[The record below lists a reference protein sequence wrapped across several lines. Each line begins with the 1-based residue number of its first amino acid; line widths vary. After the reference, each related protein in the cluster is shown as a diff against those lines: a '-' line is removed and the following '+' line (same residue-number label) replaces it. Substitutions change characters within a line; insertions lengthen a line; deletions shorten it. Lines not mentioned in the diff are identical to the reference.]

1 MTGTMGRQNLVL
13 KYGEMAVFL
22 YYQPA
27 HPPRRSF
34 VA

>member
-1 MTGTMGRQNLVL
+1 MTGIIGRQNLVL
-13 KYGEMAVFL
+13 KYGEMTVLL

-27 HPPRRSF
+27 QPPRRSF